1 MTGGRPRH
9 RRRTAAIVLTVCA
22 GLVGGCTGG
31 TGITISSGGVSG
43 LPAMARSVRVDYS
56 VQPGPQAG
64 RQTITGYV
72 YNDYGR
78 SVGNVRLLVESLDAG
93 REPADRRIFYV
104 NGSVPAFGRAYFSFT
119 VAGASPS
126 YRVSLHSF
134 EMDAGS
140 GS

>member
-1 MTGGRPRH
+1 MTPATAG
-9 RRRTAAIVLTVCA
+9 RRRGALATALILGAALA
-22 GLVGGCTGG
+22 GGCTGG
-31 TGITISSGGVSG
+31 TGITISSGGVTG
-43 LPAMARSVRVDYS
+43 LPAMARSVRVES
-56 VQPGPQAG
+56 GAEPGPQAG

-78 SVGNVRLLVESLDAG
+78 SIGNVRLLVEGLDAG

-126 YRVSLHSF
+126 YRVSVHSF

>member
-1 MTGGRPRH
+1 MTPRAPRH
-9 RRRTAAIVLTVCA
+9 RRRTAAIALALCA
-22 GLVGGCTGG
+22 GLAGGCTGG

-43 LPAMARSVRVDYS
+43 LPAMARSVRVEYG
-56 VQPGPQAG
+56 VEPGPQAG

-78 SVGNVRLLVESLDAG
+78 SVGNVRLLVEPLDSAG
-93 REPADRRIFYV
+93 EPADRRIFYV
-104 NGSVPAFGRAYFSFT
+104 NGSVPSFSRAYFSFT
-119 VAGASPS
+119 TAAASPR
-126 YRVSLHSF
+126 YRVSIHSF